1 MILFFKTPQQSVI
14 ATEVNHTLSEQET
27 QELCWLYGGATL
39 LEGDSLDGFFV
50 GPRREMVTPWST
62 NAVEI
67 TQNMGLSGI
76 KRIEEYFP
84 VDNKD
89 ADHDPMLQRM
99 YDGLDQD
106 IFTINIKPEPI
117 KHVENLEEYNEQE
130 GLALSPEEIEYLHGL
145 EKQNGRPLTDSEIFG
160 FAQINSEHCRHKI
173 FGGTFIIDGKEMESS
188 LFAMIK
194 KTTQE
199 NPNKILSAYKDNVA
213 FAQGPVVEQF
223 APKDQSTSDWFQVKD
238 IESVISLKAETHNF
252 PTTVEPFNGAA
263 TGTGGEIRDRMGGGV
278 GSWPIAGTA
287 VYMTAYP
294 RLKEAPAPNPSPSG
308 AGKSLRDWED
318 ILPVR
323 QWLYQTPEQ
332 ILIKASNGASDFGNK
347 FGQPLI
353 CGSVLTF
360 EHQEGSGSATAQPTK
375 YAYDKVIMLAG
386 GVGYGTKRDCLKK
399 EPQKGNKV
407 VVVGGDNYR
416 IGLGGGSVSSV
427 DTGRYSNGIELNAV
441 QRANPEMQKR
451 AYNLVRALCE
461 EEVNPVVSIHDHG
474 SAGHLNCLS
483 ELVEECGG
491 EIDMTK
497 LPIGDQTLS
506 SKEIIA
512 NESQERMGLLID
524 EKHIEH
530 VRKIAERE
538 RAPLYVVGETTG
550 DAHFSFK
557 QGDGVKPFDLDVAQM
572 FGHSPKTIMRDN
584 TVERHYADVT
594 YSQDKIEEYLERVL
608 QLEAVACKDWL
619 TNKVDR
625 SVTGKIARQQC
636 QGEIQLPLSDCGVV
650 ALDYRGIKGIATAL
664 GHAPQAG
671 LASPKAGSVLSVAE
685 ALTNIV
691 WAPLSEGL
699 DSISLSANWMW
710 PCRSQEGEDAR
721 LYSAVKALSDFCCDL
736 HINVP
741 TGKDSLSLSQQYP
754 NGEKIISPGTVI
766 VSAGGEVSDIKKVVS
781 PVVKN
786 DRHCSLYHID
796 FSFDE
801 QRLGGSAFAQSLGKV
816 GDDVPTVKN
825 PEYFADAFNAIQEMI
840 QRGWIVAG
848 HDISAGG
855 LITTLLEM
863 CFANTRG
870 GMHINLHDLCGA
882 SRLNDKGQM
891 TNDKGCDIVKV
902 LFAENPGV
910 VIEVSDEHKFEF
922 KEFMEE
928 QGIGYAKIGYP
939 VEDSRSIVVVCPQNG
954 GNAAAQPTELT
965 FDIDHL
971 RDVWYKTS
979 YLLDRKQSFNGKAK
993 ERFENYKQQ
1002 PLEMKFPRG
1011 FTGRLSQYGT
1021 VKNGRIEELKN
1032 GSTSTLQSFN
1042 SSILRPK
1049 AAIIREKGTNGEREM
1064 AYSMYLAG
1072 FDVKDVMMTD
1082 LISGRETL
1090 EDINFIVFC
1099 GGFSNSDVLGSA
1111 KGWAGAFLFNPKAK
1125 EALDKFYA
1133 RKDTL
1138 SLGICNGCQ
1147 LMVELGL
1154 TEAPLSAPEGDTIV
1168 SADKTNE
1175 APSGAVG
1182 GAIRMLHNDSHK
1194 FESEFITLQIPQN
1207 DSVMFGSLSGSKLG
1221 LWVAHGEGKFS
1232 LPEAESAYNVVAKYN
1247 YHGYPANPNGSDY
1260 DVAGICSADGRHLC
1274 MMPHLERA
1282 IFPWQNA
1289 WYPANRRNDE
1299 VTPWIEAF
1307 VNARKWIEKC
1317 TMHNA

>member
-1 MILFFKTPQQSVI
+1 MIRFFQTPKQTVI
-14 ATEVNHTLSEQET
+14 ATEADHQLSEQEIK
-27 QELCWLYGGATL
+27 ELNWLYGEAQPLETES
-39 LEGDSLDGFFV
+39 LEGWFV

-67 TQNMGLSGI
+67 TQNMGLKGI
-76 KRIEEYFP
+76 SRIEEYFP
-84 VDNKD
+84 VDSKD
-89 ADHDPMLQRM
+89 ADYDEMLQRM
-99 YDGLDQD
+99 YNGIGQD
-106 IFTINIKPEPI
+106 IFTVNIKPEPI
-117 KHVENLEEYNEQE
+117 KYVDNLEEYNEQE

-145 EKQNGRPLTDSEIFG
+145 EQQNGRPLTDSEIFG

-199 NPNKILSAYKDNVA
+199 NQNKILSAYKDNVA

-223 APKDQSTSDWFQVKD
+223 APKDQSTSDYFRVKE

-294 RLKEAPAPNPSPSG
+294 RLEEDPSPVG
-308 AGKSLRDWED
+308 TGKSLRDWED

-323 QWLYQTPEQ
+323 QWLYQTPQQ
-332 ILIKASNGASDFGNK
+332 ILTKASNGASDFGNK

-360 EHQEGSGSATAQPTK
+360 EHQEGKEK

-461 EEVNPVVSIHDHG
+461 EDVNPVVSIHDHG

-497 LPIGDQTLS
+497 LPIGDKTLS

-572 FGHSPKTIMRDN
+572 FGHSPKTIMKDK
-584 TVERHYADVT
+584 TVERHYKDVT
-594 YSQDKIEEYLERVL
+594 YTQDKIDEYLERVL

-650 ALDYRGIKGIATAL
+650 ALDYRGVKGIATAL

-671 LASPKAGSVLSVAE
+671 LANPAAGSVLSVAE

-691 WAPLSEGL
+691 WAPLAEGM
-699 DSISLSANWMW
+699 DSLSLSANWMW

-721 LYSAVKALSDFCCDL
+721 LYAGVKALSDFCCDL

-781 PVVKN
+781 PVLVNDKN
-786 DRHCSLYHID
+786 ASLYHID

-801 QRLGGSAFAQSLGKV
+801 QHLGGSAFAQSLGKV

-825 PEYFADAFNAIQEMI
+825 AEYFADAFMAVQQMI
-840 QRGWIVAG
+840 EKGWIMAG

-863 CFANTRG
+863 CFANTKG
-870 GMHINLHDLCGA
+870 GLHINLHDICKDG
-882 SRLNDKGQM
+882 
-891 TNDKGCDIVKV
+891 DIVKA

-910 VIEVSDEHKFEF
+910 VIEVSDKYKKEF
-922 KEFMEE
+922 MDFMEE
-928 QGIGYAKIGYP
+928 QGVGFAKIGYP
-939 VEDSRSIVVVCPQNG
+939 VPERRDIVVKAG
-954 GNAAAQPTELT
+954 DDEKT
-965 FDIDHL
+965 FDIDAL
-971 RDVWYKTS
+971 RDIWYKTS

-1002 PLEMKFPRG
+1002 PLEMKFNKDFIG
-1011 FTGRLSQYGT
+1011 TLAQYGLNPDRW
-1021 VKNGRIEELKN
+1021 KNRQSSMVN
-1032 GSTSTLQSFN
+1032 GQS
-1042 SSILRPK
+1042 PK

-1064 AYSMYLAG
+1064 AYCLYLAG

-1090 EDINFIVFC
+1090 EDINMIVFC

-1133 RKDTL
+1133 REDTL

-1154 TEAPLSAPEGDTIV
+1154 T
-1168 SADKTNE
+1168 
-1175 APSGAVG
+1175 GAK
-1182 GAIRMLHNDSHK
+1182 GAKMLHNDSHK
-1194 FESEFITLQIPQN
+1194 FESEFISLSIPQN
-1207 DSVMFGSLSGSKLG
+1207 NSVMFGSLSGNKLG

-1232 LPEAESAYNVVAKYN
+1232 LQEAESEYNIIAKYN
-1247 YHGYPANPNGSDY
+1247 YAGYPANPNGSDY
-1260 DVAGICSADGRHLC
+1260 NVAGICSQNGRHLC

-1282 IFPWQNA
+1282 VFPWQNA
-1289 WYPANRRNDE
+1289 WYPADRRQDE

-1307 VNARKWIEKC
+1307 VNARRWVEKQVRK
-1317 TMHNA
+1317 

>member
-1 MILFFKTPQQSVI
+1 MILFFQTPGQSVI
-14 ATEVNHTLSEQET
+14 ATEVDHQLNNEEV
-27 QELCWLYGGATL
+27 QELCWLYGGAQL
-39 LEGDSLDGFFV
+39 LEGDKLTGYYV

-67 TQNMGLSGI
+67 TQNMSLSGI
-76 KRIEEYFP
+76 RRIEEYFP
-84 VDNKD
+84 VDN
-89 ADHDPMLQRM
+89 AEAEHDPMLQRM
-99 YDGLDQD
+99 YNGLDQS

-188 LFAMIK
+188 LFQMIK

-223 APKDQSTSDWFQVKD
+223 APKDQSTSDYFQVKD

-294 RLKEAPAPNPSPSG
+294 RLSDDDDTT
-308 AGKSLRDWED
+308 RDWED

-360 EHQEGSGSATAQPTK
+360 EHQESAGSDSIASTK

-399 EPQKGNKV
+399 EPQPGNKV

-461 EEVNPVVSIHDHG
+461 EDVNPVVSIHDHG

-524 EKHIEH
+524 EKHIDH

-538 RAPLYVVGETTG
+538 RAPMYVVGETTG

-584 TVERHYADVT
+584 TVERHYENVDYAGKSGKSGIT
-594 YSQDKIEEYLERVL
+594 GTQLNEYLERVL

-636 QGEIQLPLSDCGVV
+636 QGVIQLPLSDCGVV
-650 ALDYRGIKGIATAL
+650 ALDYRGVKGIATAI

-671 LASPKAGSVLSVAE
+671 LASPEAGSVLSVAE

-691 WAPLSEGL
+691 WAPLADGMESL
-699 DSISLSANWMW
+699 SLSANWMW

-721 LYSAVKALSDFCCDL
+721 LYKAVEALSDFCCDL

-781 PVVKN
+781 PVLNNNKN
-786 DRHCSLYHID
+786 CSLYHID
-796 FSFDE
+796 FSFCE

-816 GDDVPTVKN
+816 GDDVPTVEN
-825 PEYFADAFNAIQEMI
+825 PEYFADAFMAVQELI
-840 QRGWIVAG
+840 KRGWIVAG

-863 CFANTRG
+863 CFANTKG
-870 GMHINLHDLCGA
+870 GLHINLHDLCTDG
-882 SRLNDKGQM
+882 DV
-891 TNDKGCDIVKV
+891 VKT

-922 KEFMEE
+922 REFMEDC
-928 QGIGYAKIGYP
+928 GIGFAKIGYP
-939 VEDSRSIVVVCPQNG
+939 VEDSRTIEVVCPVG
-954 GNAAAQPTELT
+954 GGTASATQTLT

-1002 PLEMKFPRG
+1002 PLEMKFPRHFEG
-1011 FTGRLSQYGT
+1011 TLAHYGLDPRRSVCGCDIT
-1021 VKNGRIEELKN
+1021 TNK
-1032 GSTSTLQSFN
+1032 TA
-1042 SSILRPK
+1042 PK

-1090 EDINFIVFC
+1090 EDISFIVFC

-1111 KGWAGAFLFNPKAK
+1111 KGWAGAFLYNPKAK

-1154 TEAPLSAPEGDTIV
+1154 IENGELKIENDDNP
-1168 SADKTNE
+1168 K
-1175 APSGAVG
+1175 
-1182 GAIRMLHNDSHK
+1182 RMKMLHNDSHK
-1194 FESEFITLQIPQN
+1194 FESEFITLQIPKN

-1221 LWVAHGEGKFS
+1221 LWVAHGEGKFH
-1232 LPEAESAYNVVAKYN
+1232 LPEAESEYNIIAKYN

-1282 IFPWQNA
+1282 IFPWQCA
-1289 WYPANRRNDE
+1289 WYPANKKQDE

-1307 VNARKWIEKC
+1307 VNARKWIEQQ
-1317 TMHNA
+1317 

>member
-1 MILFFKTPQQSVI
+1 MILFFKTQNEHVI
-14 ATEVNHTLSEQET
+14 ATEINHQPNQQEIDELS
-27 QELCWLYGGATL
+27 WLYGDATL
-39 LEGDSLDGFFV
+39 MAEQALQGFYV
-50 GPRREMVTPWST
+50 GPRREMITPWST

-67 TQNMGLSGI
+67 TQNMNLSGI
-76 KRIEEYFP
+76 SRIEEFFP
-84 VDNKD
+84 VASAD

-99 YDGLDQD
+99 YEGIDQNV
-106 IFTINIKPEPI
+106 FTVNHKPEPI
-117 KHVENLEEYNEQE
+117 KYVDNLEEYNEQE
-130 GLALSPEEIEYLHGL
+130 GLALSPEEIEYLHKI

-188 LFAMIK
+188 LFALIK
-194 KTTQE
+194 KTTKE
-199 NPNKILSAYKDNVA
+199 NPGKILSAYKDNVA
-213 FAQGPVVEQF
+213 FAQGPVIEQF
-223 APKDQSTSDWFQVKD
+223 APKDQSTADYFQVED

-287 VYMTAYP
+287 VYMTSYP
-294 RLKEAPAPNPSPSG
+294 RLTDDE
-308 AGKSLRDWED
+308 GKTIAERDWED
-318 ILPVR
+318 LLPVR

-353 CGSVLTF
+353 TGSVLTF
-360 EHQEGSGSATAQPTK
+360 EHGGDGQRLG
-375 YAYDKVIMLAG
+375 YDKVIMLAG
-386 GVGYGTKRDCLKK
+386 GVGYGKKRDCLKG

-451 AYNLVRALCE
+451 AYNLVRALVE
-461 EEVNPVVSIHDHG
+461 EDNNPVVSIHDHG

-483 ELVEECGG
+483 ELVEGCGG
-491 EIDMTK
+491 EIDMTR
-497 LPIGDQTLS
+497 LPIGDKTLS
-506 SKEIIA
+506 AKEIIA

-524 EKHIEH
+524 EKHLEH
-530 VRKIAERE
+530 VQRIAERE

-550 DAHFSFK
+550 DAHFSFV
-557 QGDGVKPFDLDVAQM
+557 QGDGKKPFDLDVAQM
-572 FGHSPKTIMRDN
+572 FGHSPKTVMQDE
-584 TVERHYADVT
+584 TVVRHYEDVT
-594 YSQDKIEEYLERVL
+594 YSQDKIDEYLQRVL

-650 ALDYRGIKGIATAL
+650 ALDYRGRKGIATAL

-671 LASPKAGSVLSVAE
+671 LANPSAGSVLSVAE

-691 WAPLSEGL
+691 WAPLADGMESL
-699 DSISLSANWMW
+699 SLSANWMW
-710 PCRSQEGEDAR
+710 PCRSQKGEDAR
-721 LYSAVKALSDFCCDL
+721 LYQAVEALSDFCCAL

-754 NGEKIISPGTVI
+754 NGDKIISPGTVI
-766 VSAGGEVSDIKKVVS
+766 VSAGGEVSDVRKVVS
-781 PVVKN
+781 PVMVNDKN
-786 DRHCSLYHID
+786 SSLYHID
-796 FSFDE
+796 FSFDT

-816 GDDVPTVKN
+816 GDDVPTVSN
-825 PEYFADAFNAIQEMI
+825 AEYFADCFEAVQELI
-840 QRGWIVAG
+840 NRGWIMAG

-863 CFANTRG
+863 TFANTHG
-870 GMHINLHDLCGA
+870 GMHVNLHDIA
-882 SRLNDKGQM
+882 D
-891 TNDKGCDIVKV
+891 DDIVKL

-910 VIEVSDEHKFEF
+910 VIQVSDEHKQELRAFLEDA
-922 KEFMEE
+922 
-928 QGIGYAKIGYP
+928 GIGYAKIGYP
-939 VEDSRSIVVVCPQNG
+939 TPDSRTIVIKKDDYQH
-954 GNAAAQPTELT
+954 T
-965 FDIDHL
+965 FDIDAL
-971 RDVWYKTS
+971 RDTWYKTS
-979 YLLDRKQSFNGKAK
+979 YLLDRKQSMNGMAR
-993 ERFENYKQQ
+993 ERRDNYKHQ
-1002 PLEMKFPRG
+1002 PIVMKFNDD
-1011 FTGRLSQYGT
+1011 FTGTLAQYGISADRR
-1021 VKNGRIEELKN
+1021 KPSGI
-1032 GSTSTLQSFN
+1032 
-1042 SSILRPK
+1042 K

-1064 AYSMYLAG
+1064 AYSLYLAG

-1090 EDINFIVFC
+1090 EDISMIVFC

-1133 RKDTL
+1133 REDTL

-1147 LMVELGL
+1147 LMVELNL
-1154 TEAPLSAPEGDTIV
+1154 INPEHEQR
-1168 SADKTNE
+1168 AHL
-1175 APSGAVG
+1175 
-1182 GAIRMLHNDSHK
+1182 LHNVSHK
-1194 FESEFITLQIPQN
+1194 FESAFLGLDIPQN
-1207 DSVMFGSLSGSKLG
+1207 NSVMFGSLSGDKLG
-1221 LWVAHGEGKFS
+1221 IWVAHGEGRFS
-1232 LPEAESAYNVVAKYN
+1232 LPEGESAYNVVAKYS
-1247 YHGYPANPNGSDY
+1247 YAQYPGNPNGSDY
-1260 DVAGICSADGRHLC
+1260 NVAGICSADGRHLA

-1282 IFPWQNA
+1282 IFPWQQA
-1289 WYPANRRNDE
+1289 YYPADRRGDE

-1307 VNARKWIEKC
+1307 VNARKWIENKR
-1317 TMHNA
+1317 